1 MPTLEVDLFIVPRED
16 QEVEVPRRL
25 GIGRV
30 VDPLEPLEMWVLL
43 ARGCDRFPGESIVGL
58 LLGVGGGL
66 EALASAR

>member
-43 ARGCDRFPGESIVGL
+43 ARGCDRFPGESIAGL